1 MPAGKTIIF
10 AMKGGFLEL
19 IVEGDSLFVM
29 SSLSSLGPHFFGL
42 GCILHEIQYIGSVWL
57 DVLGD

>member
-1 MPAGKTIIF
+1 VKRQRSLPAGKTIIF

-29 SSLSSLGPHFFGL
+29 SSLSSSGPHFSELLRAGM
-42 GCILHEIQYIGSVWL
+42 YSS
-57 DVLGD
+57 